1 MDEAVKIRIMSTPI
15 DSRKLYRQVAD
26 TIMASIKSGEY
37 KPGSRLPSER
47 DLAASFK
54 VSRPTIREAMIA
66 LEIRG
71 LVEARQGSG
80 IYITSHPPPHIHP
93 DDIDIRAFQL

>member
-1 MDEAVKIRIMSTPI
+1 MPYRIQFTP
-15 DSRKLYRQVAD
+15 RA
-26 TIMASIKSGEY
+26 
-37 KPGSRLPSER
+37 ER

-80 IYITSHPPPHIHP
+80 IYVTEQPPAASETATEPSIDGRLSVATS
-93 DDIDIRAFQL
+93 